1 MRQTPAAHRDERIT
15 VLYEQQA
22 TKLLRLVSSRVRTS
36 AVVIE
41 DACQTAW
48 MRLCTHTEV
57 DPDGPGAVRW
67 LAITAIREAWKHSA
81 TREIPTGGWTGH
93 DEDVD
98 GQLPEPTGDTPD
110 PLDIVISHEHTRELK
125 GRLAMLADRERQF
138 LALQALGLTYQEIA
152 ATGASIRT
160 VERQILRGRRKLN
173 QSAGAPEPL
182 HNHTDPPRGGDARD
196 LSGTVEES
204 VSSTAREHILCRLCL
219 QNRQL
224 N

>member
-1 MRQTPAAHRDERIT
+1 
-15 VLYEQQA
+15 
-22 TKLLRLVSSRVRTS
+22 
-36 AVVIE
+36 VVIE

-81 TREIPTGGWTGH
+81 TREIPTGGWTGQ

-98 GQLPEPTGDTPD
+98 GQLPEPAGDTPD
-110 PLDIVISHEHTRELK
+110 PLDVVISHEHTRELK

-160 VERQILRGRRKLN
+160 VERQSSAAAESSTSPPGHPSRCTTTPTRPGGVMRAISRGRLKRVSL
-173 QSAGAPEPL
+173 Q
-182 HNHTDPPRGGDARD
+182 PPANTFCVVFACKTG
-196 LSGTVEES
+196 
-204 VSSTAREHILCRLCL
+204 
-219 QNRQL
+219 N
-224 N
+224 